1 MVTKEDSKEGWYIQS
16 TTRRRSTGSK
26 LRIFSRWDILVVDSN
41 NCQSN
46 SSATMLEPGDSEEE
60 IFGQPGK
67 FNVMFFRIRG
77 IRASI
82 SVAVYRRTRGARAIL
97 NKPVPEL

>member
-1 MVTKEDSKEGWYIQS
+1 
-16 TTRRRSTGSK
+16 
-26 LRIFSRWDILVVDSN
+26 VDSN
-41 NCQSN
+41 SCQSN
-46 SSATMLEPGDSEEE
+46 SSTAMLEPGDSEE

-67 FNVMFFRIRG
+67 FNLMFFRIRG
-77 IRASI
+77 IRVSI

>member
-1 MVTKEDSKEGWYIQS
+1 
-16 TTRRRSTGSK
+16 
-26 LRIFSRWDILVVDSN
+26 
-41 NCQSN
+41 
-46 SSATMLEPGDSEEE
+46 MLEPGDSEE

-67 FNVMFFRIRG
+67 FSVMFFRIKG
-77 IRASI
+77 ISASI

>member
-1 MVTKEDSKEGWYIQS
+1 
-16 TTRRRSTGSK
+16 
-26 LRIFSRWDILVVDSN
+26 VDSN

-46 SSATMLEPGDSEEE
+46 SSATMLEPGDSEE

-67 FNVMFFRIRG
+67 FSVMFFRIKG
-77 IRASI
+77 ISASI

>member
-1 MVTKEDSKEGWYIQS
+1 M
-16 TTRRRSTGSK
+16 
-26 LRIFSRWDILVVDSN
+26 DSN
-41 NCQSN
+41 NCQSS
-46 SSATMLEPGDSEEE
+46 SSATILEPLDSEDV
-60 IFGQPGK
+60 FGQPGK

-82 SVAVYRRTRGARAIL
+82 SVAVYRRTRGARVIL